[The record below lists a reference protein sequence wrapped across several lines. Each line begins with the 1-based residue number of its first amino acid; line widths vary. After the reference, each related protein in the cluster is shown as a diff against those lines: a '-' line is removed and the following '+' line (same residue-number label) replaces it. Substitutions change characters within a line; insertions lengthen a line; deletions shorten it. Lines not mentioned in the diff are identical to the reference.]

1 MGQNLNIFRQENK
14 DLLKLMNSELPVIMS
29 QISQIVKL
37 ERGGHFLPENVGDIV
52 ASLLSIR
59 NTIYRNAATRD
70 NNDYI
75 R

>member
-1 MGQNLNIFRQENK
+1 
-14 DLLKLMNSELPVIMS
+14 MNSELPVIMR
-29 QISQIVKL
+29 QVSQIVKL
-37 ERGGHFLPENVGDIV
+37 ERGGNFLPEDVGDIL

-59 NTIYRNAATRD
+59 NAMFRNAATRD